1 MLVHLKIF
9 DSPKGKFKMK
19 LRLEQQQL
27 GNRACEMIFF
37 FLYGLARI
45 LPNSLFRQIAGP
57 FLHAFIRLAIPRK
70 RVTRNLSAAFGRSY
84 SAATKDGLARGVQE
98 HFFRNLLDCWL
109 QLTDD
114 QHATKIVH
122 IHGKENL
129 ESALNKGKGVI
140 ALGAH
145 NR

>member
-1 MLVHLKIF
+1 
-9 DSPKGKFKMK
+9 
-19 LRLEQQQL
+19 
-27 GNRACEMIFF
+27 
-37 FLYGLARI
+37 
-45 LPNSLFRQIAGP
+45 
-57 FLHAFIRLAIPRK
+57 
-70 RVTRNLSAAFGRSY
+70 VTRNLSAAFGRSY